1 MDNLKLRTSAWALT
15 TFGKDFEQCSPKEQY
30 VALSKALMQDLVPR
44 WRASE
49 KKFEGEKRAGYLSAE
64 YLMGRALGNNL
75 INLGQRVEVAAQL
88 NALGI
93 DLNTVEQA
101 EPDAGLGN
109 GGLGRLAACFLD
121 SAATHGYPLTGYGI
135 RYEFGIFKQT
145 FVDGFQVEEADN
157 WLEYGEPWS
166 IRRADEGVTVHFA
179 DGDVKAIP
187 YDTPI
192 VGYGGETINT
202 LRLWKSEPLEPFD
215 FKQFNLQN
223 YDRAVRDKN
232 HAETITKVL
241 YPNDSNEK
249 GKLLRLR
256 QQYFFVSASLQDL
269 LTKHKTV
276 YGNFDRFSELNAI
289 QLNDTHPAV
298 AIPEMM
304 RLLTLVEGLSWQK
317 AWGIV
322 TKTFAYTNHT
332 ILAEALETW
341 DIKLYKKLLPSVYSV
356 ILKINEQLLRELKA
370 RGVPLEAVSKY
381 EIIHD
386 RRIRMAFLSIYGTF
400 STNGVAQLHTG
411 LLINSE
417 LKDWYKL
424 YPERFNNKTNGITQR
439 RWLLKAN
446 PELSGFITELLGS
459 DKWIT
464 HLDELRKLETFAD
477 DPVVLERFL
486 TIKQLKK
493 NQLAAYILEHEGVEI
508 DPNSIYDIQIK
519 RLHEYKRQILNAF
532 QILDLYYRLKKDKSL
547 KIVPRTF
554 IFGAK
559 AAPGYMRAKGII
571 KFIQEIKSLVNNDP
585 EMAGK
590 IKVVFVENYDVSY
603 GEMLFPAADVSE
615 QTSTAGKEASGTGNM
630 KFMLNGAPTLGTYDG
645 ANIEIVEEAGAE
657 NNFIFGLRVE
667 EIERIKATYKPS
679 GEFRKTKGLKKVVD
693 TLVDGTFSD
702 GGTGIFK
709 ELHDAL
715 LLGTDWHAPDDYMIL
730 KDFESY
736 RDAQQRIND
745 AYQDRMA
752 WARKCW
758 MNIAGAGK
766 FSSDRTIREYAE
778 EIWTIES
785 II

>member
-1 MDNLKLRTSAWALT
+1 MDDLRERTYVWALT
-15 TFGKDFEQCSPKEQY
+15 TFGKDFESCQLKEQY
-30 VALSKALMQDLVPR
+30 VALSKALMEDLVPR
-44 WRASE
+44 WQVSD
-49 KKFEGEKRAGYLSAE
+49 KKFEGLKRASYLSAE

-75 INLGQRVEVAAQL
+75 INLGQRGEVAAQL
-88 NALGI
+88 GALGI
-93 DLNTVEQA
+93 DLNAVEQA

-135 RYEFGIFKQT
+135 RYEFGIFTQK
-145 FVDGFQVEEADN
+145 FVEGFQVEEADN
-157 WLEYGEPWS
+157 WLEYGDPWS
-166 IRRADEGVTVHFA
+166 IRRADEAVKVLFA

-202 LRLWKSEPLEPFD
+202 LRLWKAEPIVPFD
-215 FKQFNLQN
+215 FEQFNLQN
-223 YDRAVRDKN
+223 YDRAVKEKN

-241 YPNDSNEK
+241 YPNDSNDK

-269 LTKHKTV
+269 MTKHKAV
-276 YGNFDRFSELNAI
+276 YGDFERFAELNAI

-304 RLLTLVEGLSWQK
+304 RLLTSVEGLSWNK
-317 AWGIV
+317 AWKIV

-341 DIKLYKKLLPSVYSV
+341 DIKLYKKLLPGVYRI
-356 ILKINEQLLRELKA
+356 ILKINEQLLRELKEL
-370 RGVPLEAVSKY
+370 GVPLEEVSKY

-386 RRIRMAFLSIYGTF
+386 RRIRMAFLSIYGSF
-400 STNGVAQLHTG
+400 SVNGVAQLHTC
-411 LLINSE
+411 LLMNSE

-446 PELSGFITELLGS
+446 PELSDFISELLGS
-459 DKWIT
+459 DRWIT
-464 HLDELRKLETFAD
+464 HLDELRKLEAFAD
-477 DPVVLERFL
+477 DPSVLERFL
-486 TIKQLKK
+486 EIKQLKK
-493 NQLAAYILEHEGVEI
+493 IQLAAYILEHEGVEI

-519 RLHEYKRQILNAF
+519 RLHEYKRQLLNAF
-532 QILDLYYRLKKDKSL
+532 QILDLYYRLKKDKSM

-559 AAPGYMRAKGII
+559 AAPGYARAKGII
-571 KFIQEIKSLVNNDP
+571 KFIQEVKALVNGDP
-585 EMAGK
+585 EMEGK
-590 IKVVFVENYDVSY
+590 LKVVFVENYDVSY

-645 ANIEIVEEAGAE
+645 ANIEIVEEAGEE

-667 EIERIKATYKPS
+667 EIERIKATYKPA

-693 TLVDGTFSD
+693 SLVDGTFSD

-715 LLGTDWHAPDDYMIL
+715 LVGADWHSPDVYMIL
-730 KDFESY
+730 KDFASY
-736 RDAQQRIND
+736 REAQQKINN
-745 AYQDRMA
+745 AYLDRMA

-766 FSSDRTIREYAE
+766 FSSDRTIKEYSE
-778 EIWTIES
+778 EIWKVDS
-785 II
+785 KV